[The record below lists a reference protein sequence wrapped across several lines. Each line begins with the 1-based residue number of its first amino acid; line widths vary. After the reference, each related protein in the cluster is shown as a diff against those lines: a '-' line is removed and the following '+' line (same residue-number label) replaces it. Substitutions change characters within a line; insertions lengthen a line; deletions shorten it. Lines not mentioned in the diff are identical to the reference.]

1 MSNKKADLVNNF
13 YSSIY
18 LTFISLLQGIAL
30 VLLLP
35 ELITHIKT
43 TQHPFTDVS
52 ILPFVLTLL
61 VVFVVWHHY
70 TFQVLYIKW
79 FPNILDAIL
88 PFGLGI
94 AEFFL
99 ISYVTSKTPGTEVDL
114 EGWTIT
120 YTAFHFLGSF
130 AYFGLLRND
139 INLVTHIM
147 SRENAVK
154 LYKYN
159 KNLGVILGCSLLLQ
173 SSFSLMIVVL
183 HATWLLW
190 FSLVFF
196 LLHVSFAEY
205 YVTTRTKP
213 LFIRSIEE
221 FDEEKIKSKK
231 ANIAV

>member
-1 MSNKKADLVNNF
+1 MNNKKADLVSNF

-35 ELITHIKT
+35 DFITYLKT
-43 TQHPFTDVS
+43 ADHPFTNVS
-52 ILPFVLTLL
+52 ILPFVMTLL

-99 ISYVTSKTPGTEVDL
+99 ISYVTSKAPGTEVDID
-114 EGWTIT
+114 GWIKT
-120 YTAFHFLGSF
+120 YAAFHFLGSL
-130 AYFGLLRND
+130 AYFGLMRND
-139 INLVTHIM
+139 VNLVTHIM
-147 SRENAVK
+147 SRHHANR
-154 LYKYN
+154 LYQYN
-159 KNLGVILGCSLLLQ
+159 KNLGIILGCSLLIQTLYA
-173 SSFSLMIVVL
+173 LLIVVL
-183 HATWLLW
+183 HAEGLLW
-190 FSLVFF
+190 FSLLFY
-196 LLHVSFAEY
+196 LLHIACAEY

-213 LFIRSIEE
+213 LFIKAIEE
-221 FDEEKIKSKK
+221 FDEHKL
-231 ANIAV
+231 